1 MSSSNSDFGQDDSG
15 LEEILDA
22 TGSSIDQTTSDSS
35 VNPSS
40 SVNPTST
47 SVPDAPIYVT
57 DSDENP
63 VNPLGQLSVSTI
75 ETSYFPGKG
84 TVVEIK
90 KNGET
95 VQVTRAY
102 GLGIDTHRKFIS
114 VTLIACSNLQY
125 IRFQQDFPTTSD
137 GILQAKEWAL
147 DLIYKYCIPPVTDD
161 EPLHYCIE
169 STATF
174 HYPILKLWGGKPSV
188 VNPVLAKA
196 GRRKTDSIDSSA
208 LASADLT
215 NYWKTSYVPDED
227 INELRVMVN
236 ERDYYSRLS
245 TKINNRISNT
255 LTRFGYTIS
264 REGSITLNVKIRNI
278 VTNLIAEEPIIPDS
292 FHLEPIPE
300 VTRAMLRED
309 YLLFDQFSKRSD
321 EYKEKMIAKATSM
334 TWETGEGLI
343 SGTDMINM
351 LCTAPQV
358 GKITAVVWLANIV
371 TPLRF
376 PNAKALAAYCGLD
389 PSVKTSAGKKTSDK
403 KRGGNIVLHKT
414 LCSCANR
421 LLSHPSEMFGR
432 WGNSL
437 VKKGTSRNRARNA
450 VARKLAVALYY
461 MMLYSKAFSYE
472 KYDLPQ
478 EMILLDISLEEFA
491 KMVPK
496 FRRYIR
502 ILNEMEVT
510 TTGELVR
517 AYVTCCF
524 DDVDGLGRKFFQIV
538 RHFIDNQH
546 DYRTKW
552 ESLTNEPVRS

>member
-1 MSSSNSDFGQDDSG
+1 MSSSKSDHGQDGSG
-15 LEEILDA
+15 LGESL
-22 TGSSIDQTTSDSS
+22 GSTKQSTDQTTSDSFT
-35 VNPSS
+35 NPIASE
-40 SVNPTST
+40 NLTST
-47 SVPDAPIYVT
+47 DSSIPTT
-57 DSDENP
+57 DSSENP
-63 VNPLGQLSVSTI
+63 FTKLGQLTVCTI
-75 ETSYFPGKG
+75 DTSYFPGKG
-84 TVVEIK
+84 ILVEIK
-90 KNGET
+90 NNGET
-95 VQVTRAY
+95 VQVTRPY
-102 GLGIDTHRKFIS
+102 GLGVDTHKRFIS
-114 VTLIACSNLQY
+114 VTLITCSNLQY
-125 IRFQQDFPTTSD
+125 IRFQQDFPTTSG
-137 GILQAKEWAL
+137 GILTAKEWAM
-147 DLIYKYCIPPVTDD
+147 DLIEKYCIPPVDD
-161 EPLHYCIE
+161 EEPLHYCIE

-196 GRRKTDSIDSSA
+196 GKRKTDRIDSSV
-208 LASADLT
+208 LASSDLT

-236 ERDYYSRLS
+236 EREYYSRLA
-245 TKINNRISNT
+245 TKVTNRIANT

-264 REGSITLNVKIRNI
+264 REGSVPSNEKIRSI
-278 VTNLIAEEPIIPDS
+278 VLNLIAEEPIIPET
-292 FHLEPIPE
+292 FHLGPIPE
-300 VTRAMLRED
+300 VTRAKLRED
-309 YLLFDQFSKRSD
+309 YQLFDQFSKRSD
-321 EYKEKMIAKATSM
+321 EYKEKMMAKARSM
-334 TWETGEGLI
+334 TWETGEGPV

-351 LCTAPQV
+351 LTTAPQV
-358 GKITAVVWLANIV
+358 GDVTAVVWLANV
-371 TPLRF
+371 VSPLRF

-414 LCSCANR
+414 LCSCGNR

-450 VARKLAVALYY
+450 VARKLAVSLYY
-461 MMLYSKAFSYE
+461 MMLYNKPFSYE

-502 ILNEMEVT
+502 ILNEMEIT

-524 DDVDGLGRKFFQIV
+524 DNVDGLGPKFFQIV

-546 DYRTKW
+546 DYREKW
-552 ESLTNEPVRS
+552 EALTNEPVRS